1 MDKWLLKRLK
11 LTKII
16 LGADLQDSI
25 FLQSGCR
32 ILQTD
37 RDLSE
42 SINSE
47 WKWHLCC
54 LLLDIIS
61 HNESAGGCD
70 RGVAGPRGAGSSTE
84 GAMPFIFTDD
94 V

>member
-25 FLQSGCR
+25 FLQSVCR

-42 SINSE
+42 SVNSE

-61 HNESAGGCD
+61 HND
-70 RGVAGPRGAGSSTE
+70 RGVAGPRGAGSTTE